1 MVLNKGKLYKTCL
14 FLIVMVWKTYL
25 VMYFRAGNEK
35 ASKVVKKV
43 ESVGFKTT
51 FGPVD
56 FVYVWRSKPTKE
68 QVLELADKLTE
79 VLKETGVMFNIDTH
93 DS

>member
-1 MVLNKGKLYKTCL
+1 
-14 FLIVMVWKTYL
+14 MVWTTYL
-25 VMYFRAGNEK
+25 VMYFGTGNTK
-35 ASKVVKKV
+35 ASEVIEKV

-56 FVYVWRSKPTKE
+56 FVYKWQQKPSKE

-79 VLKETGVMFNIDTH
+79 TLKGTGAIFNIDTH
-93 DS
+93 QTPEA

>member
-1 MVLNKGKLYKTCL
+1 
-14 FLIVMVWKTYL
+14 
-25 VMYFRAGNEK
+25 MYFSVEKEK
-35 ASKVVKKV
+35 ASEVIKKV

-56 FVYVWRSKPTKE
+56 FVYEQENEPTKE

-79 VLKETGVMFNIDTH
+79 GLNNTRIMFNIDTH
-93 DS
+93 ETP